1 MSKATT
7 SEALERMLAFAR
19 RTLLL
24 SLGCA
29 VLLAFTATLARAAS
43 GKTSAELSARLTV
56 TEFVASQAKST
67 KLIYKLPT
75 SSKSFVY
82 RLSVKRGSN
91 WLSVNS
97 ARKTG
102 SFASS
107 MRMSIGALFGGKTV
121 KVGAYR
127 IQLSCAGVEKSLT
140 FRISPFAGYLT
151 KKSFTVAEAKS
162 IKLTYAFSKPSK
174 SFAYRLSNKQGSK
187 LTLLNSAKTV
197 KTTKRLYLVG
207 VKTASLKRLFGGKA
221 LTVGSYQLRIS
232 SAYSTRKLNFKIVKS
247 ASPAAST
254 GGSGSGSGTGNGSTG
269 GADFTISGGVTGLEP
284 GLTLPVTLTL
294 TNPNGSKIYVTHL
307 ALSMA
312 ADSTPSGCYRDTNF
326 IIIQSAVASNDPI
339 TIPAKSSVTLTSA
352 PYAPQITF
360 LNLSTNQ
367 DVCRSTSLALTYS
380 GSAHS

>member
-29 VLLAFTATLARAAS
+29 MLLAFTATLARAAS
-43 GKTSAELSARLTV
+43 GKPSVELSARLTV

-67 KLIYKLPT
+67 KLIYKLPA

-91 WLSVNS
+91 WLLVSS

-102 SFASS
+102 SFANSK
-107 MRMSIGALFGGKTV
+107 RMSIGALFGGKTV

-127 IQLSCAGVEKSLT
+127 IQLSCAGVAKSLT

-174 SFAYRLSNKQGSK
+174 SFTYRLSHKQGSK
-187 LTLLNSAKTV
+187 LTLLNGAKTV
-197 KTTKRLYLVG
+197 KATKRLYLVG
-207 VKTASLKRLFGGKA
+207 VKTASLKRIFGGKA
-221 LTVGSYQLRIS
+221 FAVGSYQLKIS
-232 SAYSTRKLNFKIVKS
+232 SAYSTRKLNFMIVKS
-247 ASPAAST
+247 ASPTAST
-254 GGSGSGSGTGNGSTG
+254 GGSGSGSG
-269 GADFTISGGVTGLEP
+269 SGRVG
-284 GLTLPVTLTL
+284 
-294 TNPNGSKIYVTHL
+294 
-307 ALSMA
+307 
-312 ADSTPSGCYRDTNF
+312 
-326 IIIQSAVASNDPI
+326 
-339 TIPAKSSVTLTSA
+339 A
-352 PYAPQITF
+352 PYRW
-360 LNLSTNQ
+360 L
-367 DVCRSTSLALTYS
+367 RSQVRNSWS
-380 GSAHS
+380 CK

>member
-1 MSKATT
+1 MQERELRLDLQRERALMSKATT
-7 SEALERMLAFAR
+7 SEALERMLALAR

-29 VLLAFTATLARAAS
+29 MLLAFTATLARAAS
-43 GKTSAELSARLTV
+43 GKPSVELSARLTV

-67 KLIYKLPT
+67 KLIYKLPA

-91 WLSVNS
+91 WLLVSS

-107 MRMSIGALFGGKTV
+107 KRMSIGSLFGGKTV

-174 SFAYRLSNKQGSK
+174 SFTYRLSHKQGSK
-187 LTLLNSAKTV
+187 LTLLNGAKTV
-197 KTTKRLYLVG
+197 KAT
-207 VKTASLKRLFGGKA
+207 
-221 LTVGSYQLRIS
+221 
-232 SAYSTRKLNFKIVKS
+232 
-247 ASPAAST
+247 
-254 GGSGSGSGTGNGSTG
+254 
-269 GADFTISGGVTGLEP
+269 
-284 GLTLPVTLTL
+284 
-294 TNPNGSKIYVTHL
+294 
-307 ALSMA
+307 
-312 ADSTPSGCYRDTNF
+312 
-326 IIIQSAVASNDPI
+326 
-339 TIPAKSSVTLTSA
+339 
-352 PYAPQITF
+352 
-360 LNLSTNQ
+360 
-367 DVCRSTSLALTYS
+367 
-380 GSAHS
+380 